1 MGEVAVHLDDQ
12 IGAEL
17 DRLLEAGDVG
27 ATKTFLLLAVQTVDA
42 RLRFHDL
49 LDDVTRPVRRVVVDK
64 EKFYGLSLG
73 V

>member
-1 MGEVAVHLDDQ
+1 MSRGTSFGSWEKSQVL

-42 RLRFHDL
+42 RLRFHHL

-64 EKFYGLSLG
+64 EKF
-73 V
+73 